1 MALNHQQLL
10 LRKYHFHYINML
22 SIKKLEW
29 TVKHYHFHVE
39 LLFDSLS
46 DWFAFSIDCLL
57 QLKEE
62 EFYWNNP
69 FFSPSAECTQEKWG
83 FPMCHYLKEER
94 WSCGRN
100 ARMSA
105 CLVWLYFF
113 FSGLRT
119 LSRCCKMYY
128 FWLIPCIKCQILQ
141 SFIIDALPTLSLYMQ
156 YGDNL

>member
-1 MALNHQQLL
+1 MSSIYLINHLLYTEQEKYFYFKLLLLNLKEVILVGFKLLALNHQQLL

-94 WSCGRN
+94 WLCGRN

-113 FSGLRT
+113 FL
-119 LSRCCKMYY
+119 
-128 FWLIPCIKCQILQ
+128 
-141 SFIIDALPTLSLYMQ
+141 D
-156 YGDNL
+156 